1 MQGTI
6 EYPLDFDKPL
16 EPKFFEI
23 GLDGDVVMGR
33 FYISG
38 ETILIC
44 IISKSSG
51 GGHGSTIRIF
61 DEWRSLG

>member
-16 EPKFFEI
+16 EPQLLEVGF
-23 GLDGDVVMGR
+23 DGDVVMGG
-33 FYISG
+33 FHISR
-38 ETILIC
+38 ETKLVC
-44 IISKSSG
+44 VTNRNSS

-61 DEWRSLG
+61 DEWRSLK